1 MTRRYRIAKTLTAE
15 FLKQDAEKLFR
26 ELRKQ
31 ELVYMRKQK
40 DALNQQKEALNRQVQ
55 VLDQWIN
62 SIR

>member
-1 MTRRYRIAKTLTAE
+1 MRRNRIARTLVAE
-15 FLKQDAEKLFR
+15 FGKQDVDKLFR

-31 ELVYMRKQK
+31 ELVFMRKQK
-40 DALNQQKEALNRQVQ
+40 DALARQRDALNTQVQ